1 MCTKVH
7 FRSGIGGDSKITTTA
22 YEIIADLDKLDT
34 MVKGKADQLEKSLTQ
49 LVEYQ
54 TQIQELRKKIIQEEQ
69 QLRHVMAPT
78 YLPHDRE
85 KATTE
90 QQVRFSSIQLLS
102 FFFFITMHIISFDF
116 YHPED
121 LKSLFRR
128 NRNIL

>member
-1 MCTKVH
+1 
-7 FRSGIGGDSKITTTA
+7 
-22 YEIIADLDKLDT
+22 

-49 LVEYQ
+49 LVDYQ

-69 QLRHVMAPT
+69 QLRQVMAPT

-90 QQVRFSSIQLLS
+90 QQVRFGTIQYVV
-102 FFFFITMHIISFDF
+102 FFLQYFISFDS

-121 LKSLFRR
+121 LKSLFSR
-128 NRNIL
+128 NSNIL